1 MQSTACSSST
11 LIPDVGRFGEVGG
24 LTGDRVEPAMF
35 CRVGLACV
43 WCVLLGCSDDAVV
56 EVDAGPL
63 RVDRGVTVDVTDDL
77 GSEPMDAGAIDD
89 TPAVDVPAVK
99 DVAVDR
105 GAPRDVGPPRT
116 LACGVLART
125 EDPTSNTVL
134 LGNEAG
140 GQFTLVVDVPV
151 ANIGII
157 ARGPVDLSLAG
168 EFVDGVRVVH
178 IVGEG
183 SMASTLYAPPA
194 VRFER
199 AGTPAAPVA
208 DVTGAPTMTCASDC
222 EAGRVPGDR
231 GCNSATQVRTYFQR
245 FFGESRRMVHLQT
258 STFDGLYVFVGRG
271 GCCLP

>member
-1 MQSTACSSST
+1 
-11 LIPDVGRFGEVGG
+11 
-24 LTGDRVEPAMF
+24 MF
-35 CRVGLACV
+35 CRVLLACG
-43 WCVLLGCSDDAVV
+43 WCVFFGCSKDAVV

-63 RVDRGVTVDVTDDL
+63 RVDRGVTQDSTVDL
-77 GSEPMDAGAIDD
+77 GSEPMDAATLADG
-89 TPAVDVPAVK
+89 PAADVPVAA

-116 LACGVLART
+116 LACGALART
-125 EDPTSNTVL
+125 EDPTSDTVL

-140 GQFTLVVDVPV
+140 GQFTLVIDVPV
-151 ANIGII
+151 VNVGII
-157 ARGPVDLSLAG
+157 ARGPVDLALAG
-168 EFVDGVRVVH
+168 DFVDRVRVVH

-183 SMASTLYAPPA
+183 SMASTLYAPAA

-208 DVTGAPTMTCASDC
+208 DVTGNATMTCASDC
-222 EAGRVPGDR
+222 ETGRVPGDR

-258 STFDGLYVFVGRG
+258 STFDGLFVFVGRG